1 MNADKVLKF
10 VRLSEKS
17 NKLSS
22 MLGQYTFEVFKDAN
36 KHQIAEA
43 VEQTFKVTVRR
54 VNTMTTRGKNKKS
67 RTGRPSIGSDY
78 KKAIVTLKAGDKIE
92 LV

>member
-22 MLGQYTFEVFKDAN
+22 LLGQYTFEVFKDAN
-36 KHQIAEA
+36 SIRLP
-43 VEQTFKVTVRR
+43 RR
-54 VNTMTTRGKNKKS
+54 S
-67 RTGRPSIGSDY
+67 SRPSR
-78 KKAIVTLKAGDKIE
+78 
-92 LV
+92 